1 MHLNLLAKTATKL
14 LLLCILF
21 LLFLY
26 NFQLLLGLLYF
37 PREVFDI
44 MYEDFLYS
52 FYSLTS
58 KFSAKVLGRKCYQLK
73 VLKVLLMHL
82 FVTLLINKATGS
94 YNLRFSCNTLK
105 NENKEFLRDRT
116 FCILEQIEKNIF
128 WKRIFQDALSK
139 VHLNK

>member
-26 NFQLLLGLLYF
+26 NFQFLLGLLYF

-94 YNLRFSCNTLK
+94 DNSNFFFNTLEK
-105 NENKEFLRDRT
+105 ENKEEFLTCST
-116 FCILEQIEKNIF
+116 FCTLERIEKKLLR
-128 WKRIFQDALSK
+128 KRLSQDALSTK
-139 VHLNK
+139 FI